1 MHGLFEGG
9 YYFASL
15 FVKFSYIQALLLRW
29 ELLQACPLFLPLA
42 NSLFINSMHPGN
54 PSPTILLGI
63 VNSLQLK
70 RGIKCS
76 LLVYI
81 LPFPVLVVTLVS
93 AMFLTIL
100 NVIKWR
106 VYSRVATIL
115 LHSLLS
121 AASIRW
127 RPLTR
132 VQHLF
137 EVIQCAF
144 FHLKKH
150 AVWILYYYAM
160 SFECSLVSRWCKELY
175 LCNYVSITQRPLL
188 SFAITITYTN
198 ISQLQFN
205 SNC

>member
-1 MHGLFEGG
+1 MLLSLLSFLTSKHFFFVGSFSKPVLCFFHSRTLF
-9 YYFASL
+9 S
-15 FVKFSYIQALLLRW
+15 SIPCIQAT
-29 ELLQACPLFLPLA
+29 PLF
-42 NSLFINSMHPGN
+42 
-54 PSPTILLGI
+54 TILLGI

-115 LHSLLS
+115 LRSLLS

-160 SFECSLVSRWCKELY
+160 SFECSLVSR
-175 LCNYVSITQRPLL
+175 
-188 SFAITITYTN
+188 
-198 ISQLQFN
+198 
-205 SNC
+205 